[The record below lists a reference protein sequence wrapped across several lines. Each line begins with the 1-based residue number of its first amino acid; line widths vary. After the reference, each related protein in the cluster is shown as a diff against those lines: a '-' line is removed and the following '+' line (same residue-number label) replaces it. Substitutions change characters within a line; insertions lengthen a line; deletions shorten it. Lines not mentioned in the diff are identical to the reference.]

1 MANAAAG
8 AATMGQV
15 SFTLSFI
22 SLFPLP
28 YQLPS
33 TAESRRHFVHA
44 EFIYAKIEN
53 FNRSFLC
60 SQEEAVTREIQREV
74 IKITLAQR
82 RQRNSLDQCER
93 FSRSGNLEY
102 EQDKNCRE

>member
-1 MANAAAG
+1 MPDGRRLAAG

-15 SFTLSFI
+15 IFALSFI

-44 EFIYAKIEN
+44 EFICAKIEN
-53 FNRSFLC
+53 FNHSFLC
-60 SQEEAVTREIQREV
+60 SQEEAVTR
-74 IKITLAQR
+74 
-82 RQRNSLDQCER
+82 
-93 FSRSGNLEY
+93 
-102 EQDKNCRE
+102 